1 MADYWGLIETPLGW
15 QAGAVDQD
23 GAITGLFFVGRA
35 RPTKAK
41 IEHWLP
47 ISDKRRDD
55 AALGLLRRQVSEY
68 FDAKRRR
75 FELPL
80 APRGSDFQKQVW
92 KALERISFGETT
104 TYGALA
110 AKLGRPKAARAVGR
124 ANATNPISLV
134 IPCHRVIGSGGALTG
149 YAGGLPV
156 KEALL
161 ALERRT

>member
-15 QAGAVDQD
+15 QAGAVDRD

-41 IEHWLP
+41 VEHWLP
-47 ISDKRRDD
+47 IGDKRRDD
-55 AALGLLRRQVSEY
+55 AALGPLRRQVSEY
-68 FDAKRRR
+68 FDGKRRR

-92 KALERISFGETT
+92 QALGRIAFGETT

-110 AKLGRPKAARAVGR
+110 AKLARPKAARAVGR

-134 IPCHRVIGSGGALTG
+134 IPCHRVIGGGGALTG

-161 ALERRT
+161 ALERHS